1 MKIDFSS
8 IEWWSAA
15 TFKDACLLYV
25 LKQLFPLQDIIER
38 AIINVQ
44 VGHDVMEPGSYIWE
58 LPYPCYM
65 QDQ

>member
-1 MKIDFSS
+1 MLS
-8 IEWWSAA
+8 
-15 TFKDACLLYV
+15 
-25 LKQLFPLQDIIER
+25 LQDIIER

-44 VGHDVMEPGSYIWE
+44 VGRDVMEPGSYIWE